1 MKAILLMM
9 ATLILT
15 SCKYGVTFN
24 EIKSLKELKEEVEIA
39 SSEDL
44 TQENQVKL
52 RNYFSKIKDISYSF
66 INNSS
71 MQSYSQKKFLK
82 FFNENL
88 CDEILL
94 DEVRYSEI
102 MRKCSVNGFYICS
115 EEVKSYSSML
125 KSVKKKLTEFQM
137 GKIVS
142 NKQCKAKLL
151 NLGVIHE

>member
-1 MKAILLMM
+1 MRTILLMIV
-9 ATLILT
+9 ALVLT

-24 EIKSLKELKEEVEIA
+24 EIKSLKKLKEEVEIA

-94 DEVRYSEI
+94 DEVRYSEV
-102 MRKCSVNGFYICS
+102 MKKCSVNGFYICS
-115 EEVKSYSSML
+115 EEVKSYSSIL